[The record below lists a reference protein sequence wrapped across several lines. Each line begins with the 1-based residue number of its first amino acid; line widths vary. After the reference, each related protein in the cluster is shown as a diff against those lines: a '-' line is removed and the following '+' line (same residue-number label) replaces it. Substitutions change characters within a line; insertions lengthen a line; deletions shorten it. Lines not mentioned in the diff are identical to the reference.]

1 MNTEQ
6 NTMSSTNDANN
17 LLAVILIEQLDKWIE
32 DCQAQ
37 ADVFFEKGMVIS
49 EASSLAMKVAYMNV
63 KALLENN
70 R

>member
-32 DCQAQ
+32 DYQAQ